1 MLINLILGLLTMAAC
16 LLLQSMLLIV
26 ALHYYSNHIY
36 LVNSPSIWSSLIVI
50 NGVMIILIIGNLAQL
65 TVWALIFWVLGE
77 FNEISA
83 AIYHSAVNFATLG
96 YGDFVMSDRHKLLGP
111 LEAINGVLMIGVSTA
126 TLMSVFQDTMRKTKR
141 ARKSSTEWNS
151 SFNND

>member
-50 NGVMIILIIGNLAQL
+50 NGVMMILIIGNLAQL
-65 TVWALIFWVLGE
+65 TVWALIFWILGE

-141 ARKSSTEWNS
+141 ARKSSAEWNS

>member
-1 MLINLILGLLTMAAC
+1 MLINLILGLSTMAAC

-50 NGVMIILIIGNLAQL
+50 NGVMMILIIGNLAQL
-65 TVWALIFWVLGE
+65 TVWALIFWILGE

>member
-1 MLINLILGLLTMAAC
+1 
-16 LLLQSMLLIV
+16 MLLIV

>member
-50 NGVMIILIIGNLAQL
+50 NGVMMILIIGNLAQL